1 MLLPVIFCPI
11 DWHLCI
17 RHFEKR
23 KFILTFA
30 LSFLLNY
37 LCFWCL
43 HSIRMSSFVP
53 VTTFNDDLTIK
64 NQTLRH
70 IFKKTETLMSVLLNL
85 TPAARGFFIGQGQT
99 QLININI
106 SLFTNWQGGGTNI
119 IVALTLRVHSFSLTF
134 FLWDKQNAV
143 LRVRVAILNHAWRY
157 FVPRDRKNWQFCHC
171 FFVLYCNKA
180 TPCGY

>member
-1 MLLPVIFCPI
+1 MQFVKVLLNSINAMLEFVSTLTFYVAPVIFCPI

-106 SLFTNWQGGGTNI
+106 SLFTNWQGGGTNCC
-119 IVALTLRVHSFSLTF
+119 LNLERPF
-134 FLWDKQNAV
+134 FLIDILP
-143 LRVRVAILNHAWRY
+143 LR
-157 FVPRDRKNWQFCHC
+157 
-171 FFVLYCNKA
+171 
-180 TPCGY
+180 